1 MSARLAPVRHWTGDH
16 GASLSDEDHS
26 MRFMFIIKS
35 ETEAM
40 PTPELIQAMHELAK
54 SEIAA
59 GRMLQDGGLAPKS
72 TAKEV
77 RIRKRKMM
85 VLDGPFT
92 ETKEVIGGFAI
103 FELPDEAAAVE
114 SARRFLDLHLRHMPD
129 WEGTCE
135 VRQIAGSQV
144 EMIRAERASAG

>member
-1 MSARLAPVRHWTGDH
+1 
-16 GASLSDEDHS
+16 

-35 ETEAM
+35 EQEAM
-40 PTPELIQAMHELAK
+40 PTPEMIAAMHELAK
-54 SEIAA
+54 QEIAA
-59 GRMLQDGGLAPKS
+59 GRMIADGGLTPK
-72 TAKEV
+72 AAGKEV
-77 RIRKRKMM
+77 RIRKRRMM

-103 FELPDEAAAVE
+103 FELPDEAAAIA
-114 SARRFLDLHLRHMPD
+114 SARTFLDLHLRHMPD

-144 EMIRAERASAG
+144 EMLRAQHASPA

>member
-1 MSARLAPVRHWTGDH
+1 
-16 GASLSDEDHS
+16 

-40 PTPELIQAMHELAK
+40 PTPEMAEAMHDLARQ
-54 SEIAA
+54 EIAA
-59 GRMLQDGGLAPKS
+59 GRMLQDGGLMPAATGKQ
-72 TAKEV
+72 V
-77 RIRKRKMM
+77 RIRKRRMT
-85 VLDGPFT
+85 VLDGPFA

-103 FELPDEAAAVE
+103 FELPDEAAAIA
-114 SARRFLDLHLRHMPD
+114 SAQRFLDLHLTHMPD

-144 EMIRAERASAG
+144 EMIRAQQAAVA